1 MKKISLFAL
10 LAFITFSMSGCM
22 FSLRP
27 DDGSDSSSSSVLS
40 LPQSTVESNTSEGSL
55 PQNSSEESMTDDDPN
70 KVEFDGLEIVLN
82 GYSFTEVKNEFS
94 EHNRMPVVKIEAT
107 VTNKS
112 SEANSLNMFYY
123 KLFTSSGVESP
134 SLWAYFDDDIS
145 QAGSVLPG
153 KSYTK
158 YFHILYDGDG
168 IYTIIFDKGFGK
180 SITKE
185 IEIKK

>member
-1 MKKISLFAL
+1 MKKILFFAL
-10 LAFITFSMSGCM
+10 LAFITFCTSGCM
-22 FSLRP
+22 FSLSS
-27 DDGSDSSSSSVLS
+27 DDRSDSSSSSVVS
-40 LPQSTVESNTSEGSL
+40 LPQSAVESNTSAVSL
-55 PQNSSEESMTDDDPN
+55 PQNSSEESVTDDDPK
-70 KVEFDGLEIVLN
+70 KVEFDGFEIVLN

-94 EHNRMPVVKIEAT
+94 EHNKMPVVKIEAT

-112 SEANSLNMFYY
+112 REANTLNMFYY

-134 SLWAYFDDDIS
+134 SLWAYFEDDIS

-168 IYTIIFDKGFGK
+168 IYTIIFDKGFGD